1 MRKEII
7 SATALTGLILLSCS
21 TTKHDIARVRI
32 SQPDMVQKNDASSYE
47 LPQEIKWTD
56 ERGQQHIVVQAE
68 KDSLTGENI
77 TTVQLSGVTVTARS
91 KQIAER
97 NGKINL
103 DFIISVPASLIN
115 KKWQLQLTPAAYLQH
130 DSILLDKILL
140 SGADFAKMQSKG
152 YAQYQAFIASIIPD
166 SLYLQELF
174 DEKGYKKALQ
184 EIEQEYYQAWSGEFL
199 LQDQWIDWK
208 EKTNLR
214 YAYFNHKLDR
224 NKQKI
229 EGIKTPLSVLPAYWL
244 HRDLNYDVVPERY
257 KLFVDGNYQIKLKK
271 ITQEDSVKIA
281 DKYFN
286 LKKMAENQRKKEMVG
301 EMYNKYVQFPFEP
314 ARLDTVIRSGDKF
327 VYYYEQ
333 ELPATEE
340 TKKIDLT
347 LHGSILSRDKQTRTL
362 PPSDTLTYYVSS
374 MVQFLDHTPRYK
386 KKIISRKDEVNVT
399 AYVNYKT
406 ASTTF
411 DESIGN
417 NKSEIDKVFETIKN
431 INYTGEFLIDSIYM
445 TATSSPEGN
454 AYMNLQLSKGRAI
467 NLKQYLLNKSD
478 DPEGIDSLFRPR
490 WIGEDWQKLK
500 YLVEKDDSLQH
511 KYDLLGCISDIE
523 NLDLRENAIKKFKED
538 YIRLK
543 DKHYP
548 LLRAVEFK
556 FLLHRRDM
564 IQDTII
570 VPIVD
575 STYLHAINL
584 IEERKYKQ
592 ALMQLDDLYPNDY
605 NTAICL
611 MSLGYDQRAFDIMIQ
626 QEDTSN
632 RNYLLAILYC
642 RLKRNEEAVKSYIK
656 SCEQDE
662 TKIWRGK
669 LDPEI
674 NELIKTYNLYQNE
687 Y

>member
-7 SATALTGLILLSCS
+7 SATALTAILLFSCN
-21 TTKHDIARVRI
+21 TTKVDIARVRI
-32 SQPDMVQKNDASSYE
+32 SQPDMIQKDDTAS
-47 LPQEIKWTD
+47 LQMPQQIKWTD
-56 ERGQQHIVVQAE
+56 EKGLQHIVVQAE
-68 KDSLTGENI
+68 KDSVTGEDI
-77 TTVQLSGVTVTARS
+77 TTVQLSEVTVTARS

-103 DFIISVPASLIN
+103 DFIITVPASLIN
-115 KKWQLQLTPAAYLQH
+115 KKWQLQFTPAAYMQK

-140 SGADFAKMQSKG
+140 SGADFAKMQKKG

-174 DEKGYKKALQ
+174 DEKGYKKALE

-214 YAYFNHKLDR
+214 YAFFNHKLDR
-224 NKQKI
+224 NKRKI
-229 EGIKTPLSVLPAYWL
+229 EGTKTPLSMLPAYWL
-244 HRDLNYDVVPERY
+244 YRDMEVDFVPERY

-271 ITQEDSVKIA
+271 ITPEDSVKIA

-286 LKKMAENQRKKEMVG
+286 FKRMAENQRKKEMVG
-301 EMYNKYVQFPFEP
+301 EMYNKYVRFPYQP

-327 VYYYEQ
+327 IYYYDQ
-333 ELPATEE
+333 ELPATEQ

-347 LHGSILSRDKQTRTL
+347 LHGQILSRDQRSHTL
-362 PPSDTLTYYVSS
+362 PNSDTLTYYVSS
-374 MVQFLDHTPRYK
+374 MVQFLDHSPRYK

-399 AYVNYKT
+399 AYINYKT
-406 ASTTF
+406 GTTSF
-411 DESIGN
+411 DETLGQ
-417 NKSEIDKVFETIKN
+417 NKAELDKVNATIRD
-431 INYTGEFLIDSIYM
+431 INYTGEFLIDSIKM
-445 TATSSPEGN
+445 TATSSQEGS
-454 AYMNLQLSKGRAI
+454 AYMNLQLSKERAI
-467 NLKQYLLNKSD
+467 NLKKYLLSKSD
-478 DPEGIDSLFRPR
+478 DPEGVDSLFRPR
-490 WIGEDWQKLK
+490 WIGEDWETLRS
-500 YLVEKDDSLQH
+500 LIEKDDTLQH

-523 NLDLRENAIKKFKED
+523 NLDLRENTMKKYKSD
-538 YIRLK
+538 YIRLR

-548 LLRAVEFK
+548 LLRAVKFK
-556 FLLHRRDM
+556 FHLHRRDM

-570 VPIVD
+570 VPVID
-575 STYLHAINL
+575 STYMDAIKM

-592 ALMQLDDLYPNDY
+592 ALVLLDDMYPDDY

-611 MSLGYDQRAFDIMIQ
+611 MSLGYDKRALDIMLQ
-626 QEDTSN
+626 QADTSD
-632 RNYLLAILYC
+632 RNYILAILYV
-642 RLKRNEEAVKSYIK
+642 RLKQEELAVKSFIK
-656 SCEQDE
+656 SCDQDE

-674 NELIKTYNLYQNE
+674 NTLIKTYNLYQNE

>member
-7 SATALTGLILLSCS
+7 SATALTAILLFSCN
-21 TTKHDIARVRI
+21 TTKVDIARVRI
-32 SQPDMVQKNDASSYE
+32 SQPDMIQKDDTAS
-47 LPQEIKWTD
+47 LQMPQQIKWTD
-56 ERGQQHIVVQAE
+56 EKGLQHIVVQAE
-68 KDSLTGENI
+68 KDSVTGEDI
-77 TTVQLSGVTVTARS
+77 TTVQLSEVTVTARS

-103 DFIISVPASLIN
+103 DFIITVPASLIN
-115 KKWQLQLTPAAYLQH
+115 KKWQLQLTPAAYMQK

-140 SGADFAKMQSKG
+140 SGADFAKMQKKG

-174 DEKGYKKALQ
+174 DEKGYKKALE

-214 YAYFNHKLDR
+214 YAFFNHKLDR
-224 NKQKI
+224 NKRKI
-229 EGIKTPLSVLPAYWL
+229 EGTKTPLSMLPAYWL
-244 HRDLNYDVVPERY
+244 YRDMEVDFVPERY

-271 ITQEDSVKIA
+271 ITPEDSVKIA

-286 LKKMAENQRKKEMVG
+286 FKRMAENQRKKEMVG
-301 EMYNKYVQFPFEP
+301 EMYNKYVRFPYQP

-327 VYYYEQ
+327 IYYYDQ
-333 ELPATEE
+333 ELPATEQ

-347 LHGSILSRDKQTRTL
+347 LHGQILSRDQRSHTL
-362 PPSDTLTYYVSS
+362 PNSDTLTYYVSS
-374 MVQFLDHTPRYK
+374 MVQFLDHSPRYK

-399 AYVNYKT
+399 AYINYKT
-406 ASTTF
+406 GTTSF
-411 DESIGN
+411 DETLGQ
-417 NKSEIDKVFETIKN
+417 NKAELDKVNATIRD
-431 INYTGEFLIDSIYM
+431 INYTGEFLIDSIKM
-445 TATSSPEGN
+445 TATSSQEGS
-454 AYMNLQLSKGRAI
+454 AYMNLQLSKERAI
-467 NLKQYLLNKSD
+467 NLKKYLLSKSD
-478 DPEGIDSLFRPR
+478 DPEGVDSLFRPR
-490 WIGEDWQKLK
+490 WIGEDWETLRS
-500 YLVEKDDSLQH
+500 LIEKDDTLQH

-523 NLDLRENAIKKFKED
+523 NLDLRENTMKKYKSD
-538 YIRLK
+538 YIRLR

-548 LLRAVEFK
+548 LLRAVKFK
-556 FLLHRRDM
+556 FHLHRRDM

-570 VPIVD
+570 VPVID
-575 STYLHAINL
+575 STYMDAIKM

-592 ALMQLDDLYPNDY
+592 ALVLLDDMYPDDY

-611 MSLGYDQRAFDIMIQ
+611 MSLGYDKRALDIMLQ
-626 QEDTSN
+626 QADTSD
-632 RNYLLAILYC
+632 RNYILAILYV
-642 RLKRNEEAVKSYIK
+642 RLKQEELAVKSFIK
-656 SCEQDE
+656 SCDQDE

>member
-7 SATALTGLILLSCS
+7 SATALTAILLFSCN
-21 TTKHDIARVRI
+21 TTKVDIVRVRI
-32 SQPDMVQKNDASSYE
+32 SQPDMIQKDDTAS
-47 LPQEIKWTD
+47 LQMPQQIKWTD
-56 ERGQQHIVVQAE
+56 EKGLQHIVVQAE
-68 KDSLTGENI
+68 KDSVTGEDI
-77 TTVQLSGVTVTARS
+77 TTVQLSEVTVTARS

-103 DFIISVPASLIN
+103 DFIITVPASLIN
-115 KKWQLQLTPAAYLQH
+115 KKWQLQLTPAAYMQK

-140 SGADFAKMQSKG
+140 SGADFAKMQKKG

-174 DEKGYKKALQ
+174 DEKGYKKALE

-214 YAYFNHKLDR
+214 YAFFNHKLDR
-224 NKQKI
+224 NKRKI
-229 EGIKTPLSVLPAYWL
+229 EGTKTPLSMLPAYWL
-244 HRDLNYDVVPERY
+244 YRDMEVDFVPERY

-271 ITQEDSVKIA
+271 ITPEDSVKIA

-286 LKKMAENQRKKEMVG
+286 FKRMAENQRKKEMVG
-301 EMYNKYVQFPFEP
+301 EMYNKYVRFPYQP

-327 VYYYEQ
+327 IYYYDQ
-333 ELPATEE
+333 ELPATEQ

-347 LHGSILSRDKQTRTL
+347 LHGQILSRDQRSHTL
-362 PPSDTLTYYVSS
+362 PNSDTLTYYVSS
-374 MVQFLDHTPRYK
+374 MVQFLDHSPRYK

-399 AYVNYKT
+399 AYINYKT
-406 ASTTF
+406 GTTSF
-411 DESIGN
+411 DETLGQ
-417 NKSEIDKVFETIKN
+417 NKAELDKVNATIRD
-431 INYTGEFLIDSIYM
+431 INYTGEFLIDSIKM
-445 TATSSPEGN
+445 TATSSQEGS
-454 AYMNLQLSKGRAI
+454 AYMNLQLSKERAI
-467 NLKQYLLNKSD
+467 NLKKYLLSKSD
-478 DPEGIDSLFRPR
+478 DPEGVDSLFRPR
-490 WIGEDWQKLK
+490 WIGEDWETLRS
-500 YLVEKDDSLQH
+500 LIEKDDTLQH

-523 NLDLRENAIKKFKED
+523 NLDLRENTMKKYKSD
-538 YIRLK
+538 YIRLR

-548 LLRAVEFK
+548 LLRAVKFK
-556 FLLHRRDM
+556 FHLHRRDM

-570 VPIVD
+570 VPVID
-575 STYLHAINL
+575 STYMDAIKM

-592 ALMQLDDLYPNDY
+592 ALVLLDDMYPDDY

-611 MSLGYDQRAFDIMIQ
+611 MSLGYDKRALDIMLQ
-626 QEDTSN
+626 QADTSD
-632 RNYLLAILYC
+632 RNYILAILYV
-642 RLKRNEEAVKSYIK
+642 RLKQEELAVKSFIK
-656 SCEQDE
+656 SCDQDE

-674 NELIKTYNLYQNE
+674 NTLIKTYNLYQNE

>member
-7 SATALTGLILLSCS
+7 SATALTAILLFSCN
-21 TTKHDIARVRI
+21 TTKVDIARVRI
-32 SQPDMVQKNDASSYE
+32 SQPDMIQKDDTAS
-47 LPQEIKWTD
+47 LQMPQQIKWTD
-56 ERGQQHIVVQAE
+56 EKGLQHIVVQAE
-68 KDSLTGENI
+68 KDSVTGEDI
-77 TTVQLSGVTVTARS
+77 TTVQLSEITVTARS

-103 DFIISVPASLIN
+103 DFIITVPASLIN
-115 KKWQLQLTPAAYLQH
+115 KKWQLQLTPAAYMQK

-140 SGADFAKMQSKG
+140 SGADFAKMQKKG

-174 DEKGYKKALQ
+174 DEKGYKKALE

-214 YAYFNHKLDR
+214 YAFFNHKLDR
-224 NKQKI
+224 NKRKI
-229 EGIKTPLSVLPAYWL
+229 EGTKTPLSMLPAYWL
-244 HRDLNYDVVPERY
+244 YRDMEVDFVPERY

-271 ITQEDSVKIA
+271 ITPEDSVKIA

-286 LKKMAENQRKKEMVG
+286 FKRMAENQRKKEMVG
-301 EMYNKYVQFPFEP
+301 EMYNKYVRFPYQP

-327 VYYYEQ
+327 IYYYDQ
-333 ELPATEE
+333 ELPATEQ

-347 LHGSILSRDKQTRTL
+347 LHGQILSRDQRSHTL
-362 PPSDTLTYYVSS
+362 PNSDTLTYYVSS
-374 MVQFLDHTPRYK
+374 MVQFLDHSPRYK

-399 AYVNYKT
+399 AYINYKT
-406 ASTTF
+406 GTTSF
-411 DESIGN
+411 DETLGQ
-417 NKSEIDKVFETIKN
+417 NKAELDKVNATIRD
-431 INYTGEFLIDSIYM
+431 INYTGEFLIDSIKM
-445 TATSSPEGN
+445 TATSSQEGS
-454 AYMNLQLSKGRAI
+454 AYMNLQLSKERAI
-467 NLKQYLLNKSD
+467 NLKKYLLSKSD
-478 DPEGIDSLFRPR
+478 DPEGVDSLFRPR
-490 WIGEDWQKLK
+490 WIGEDWETLRS
-500 YLVEKDDSLQH
+500 LIEKDDTLQH

-523 NLDLRENAIKKFKED
+523 NLDLRENTMKKYKSD
-538 YIRLK
+538 YIRLR

-548 LLRAVEFK
+548 LLRAVKFK
-556 FLLHRRDM
+556 FHLHRRDM

-570 VPIVD
+570 VPVID
-575 STYLHAINL
+575 STYMDAIKM

-592 ALMQLDDLYPNDY
+592 ALVLLDDMYPDDY

-611 MSLGYDQRAFDIMIQ
+611 MSLGYDKRALDIMLQ
-626 QEDTSN
+626 QADTSD
-632 RNYLLAILYC
+632 RNYILAILYV
-642 RLKRNEEAVKSYIK
+642 RLKQEELAVKSFIK
-656 SCEQDE
+656 SCDQDE

-674 NELIKTYNLYQNE
+674 NTLIKTYNLYQNE

>member
-7 SATALTGLILLSCS
+7 SATALTAILLFSCN
-21 TTKHDIARVRI
+21 TTKVDIARVRI
-32 SQPDMVQKNDASSYE
+32 SQPDMIQKDDTAS
-47 LPQEIKWTD
+47 LQMPQQIKWTD
-56 ERGQQHIVVQAE
+56 EKGLQHIVVQAE
-68 KDSLTGENI
+68 KDSVTGEDI
-77 TTVQLSGVTVTARS
+77 TTVQLSEVTVTARS

-103 DFIISVPASLIN
+103 DFIITVPASLIN
-115 KKWQLQLTPAAYLQH
+115 KKWQLQLTPAAYMQK

-140 SGADFAKMQSKG
+140 SGADFAKMQKKG

-174 DEKGYKKALQ
+174 DEKGYKKALE

-214 YAYFNHKLDR
+214 YAFFNHKLDR
-224 NKQKI
+224 NKRKI
-229 EGIKTPLSVLPAYWL
+229 EGTKTPLSMLPAYWL
-244 HRDLNYDVVPERY
+244 YRDMEVDFVPERY

-271 ITQEDSVKIA
+271 ITPEDSVKIA

-286 LKKMAENQRKKEMVG
+286 FKRMAENQRKKEMVG
-301 EMYNKYVQFPFEP
+301 EMYNKYVRFPYQP

-327 VYYYEQ
+327 IYYYDQ
-333 ELPATEE
+333 ELPATEQ

-347 LHGSILSRDKQTRTL
+347 LHGQILSRDQRSHTL
-362 PPSDTLTYYVSS
+362 PNSDTLTYYVSS
-374 MVQFLDHTPRYK
+374 MVQFLDHSPRYK

-399 AYVNYKT
+399 AYINYKT
-406 ASTTF
+406 GTTSF
-411 DESIGN
+411 DETLGQ
-417 NKSEIDKVFETIKN
+417 NKAELDKVNATIRD
-431 INYTGEFLIDSIYM
+431 INYTGEFLIDSIKM
-445 TATSSPEGN
+445 TATSSQEGS
-454 AYMNLQLSKGRAI
+454 AYMNLQLSKERAI
-467 NLKQYLLNKSD
+467 NLKKYLLSKSD
-478 DPEGIDSLFRPR
+478 DPEGVDSLFRPR
-490 WIGEDWQKLK
+490 WIGEDWETLRS
-500 YLVEKDDSLQH
+500 LIEKDDTLQH

-523 NLDLRENAIKKFKED
+523 NLDLRENTMKKYKSD
-538 YIRLK
+538 YIRLR

-548 LLRAVEFK
+548 LLRAVKFK
-556 FLLHRRDM
+556 FHLHRRDM

-570 VPIVD
+570 VPVID
-575 STYLHAINL
+575 STYMDAIKM

-592 ALMQLDDLYPNDY
+592 ALVLLDDMYPDDY

-611 MSLGYDQRAFDIMIQ
+611 MSLGYDKRALDIMLQ
-626 QEDTSN
+626 QADTSD
-632 RNYLLAILYC
+632 RNYILAILYV
-642 RLKRNEEAVKSYIK
+642 RLKQKELAVKSFIK
-656 SCEQDE
+656 SCDQDE

-674 NELIKTYNLYQNE
+674 NTLIKTYNLYQNE